1 MGSVF
6 TRKSTGIGTAST
18 KAGSFVG
25 EKAASWLGLWINSLY
40 HKEFFMTV
48 SRAWLAW
55 DSLLLFFICTLDMS
69 STLYWVHTGAASE
82 ANPWMAFC
90 LVHGDAAF
98 CAAKMLSFLPLL
110 AFAAYY
116 RPRRPRLIAISL
128 RGTVLLYLGVY
139 AVAVGSQWLH

>member
-1 MGSVF
+1 
-6 TRKSTGIGTAST
+6 
-18 KAGSFVG
+18 
-25 EKAASWLGLWINSLY
+25 
-40 HKEFFMTV
+40 MTQ

-55 DSLLLFFICTLDMS
+55 DSLLLAFICTLDMS
-69 STLYWVHTGAASE
+69 STLYWVHIGAASE

-90 LVHGDAAF
+90 LAHGDAAF
-98 CAAKMLSFLPLL
+98 CAVKMLSFLPLL

-116 RPRRPRLIAISL
+116 RPSRPRLIAVSL